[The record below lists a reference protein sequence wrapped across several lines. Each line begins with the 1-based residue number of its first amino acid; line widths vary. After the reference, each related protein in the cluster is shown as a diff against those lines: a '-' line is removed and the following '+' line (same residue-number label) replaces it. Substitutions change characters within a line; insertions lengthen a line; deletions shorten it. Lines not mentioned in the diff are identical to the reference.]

1 MEIRLQKR
9 MNENRD
15 RLYYTVFNPATKEYF
30 DLFEFKRFKEVPT
43 LEKSI
48 FKCFSQTFNE
58 LFSQRNYDFNFYKV
72 SLFLDHNI
80 SLNGKIGEIK
90 DIEYKISKI
99 LKDIYLQLRWQD
111 LFNLINSFKGK
122 ATVEGVEALREYLL
136 KLELKTFSD
145 ETKKAFYN
153 LKTEIKFTGDD
164 NLLFKECIYLVIYD
178 EYVRALLRTKK
189 LEEKL
194 EELNQIADDG
204 SNHLIMKGVQLM
216 DEIIALSGEEL

>member
-122 ATVEGVEALREYLL
+122 ATVDGVEALKDYLL
-136 KLELKTFSD
+136 NLDLRTFSD
-145 ETKKAFYN
+145 ETKKAFNN
-153 LKTEIKFTGDD
+153 LKIEINFMGNDYS
-164 NLLFKECIYLVIYD
+164 LFKECIFLVIYD
-178 EYVRALLRTKK
+178 EYMRALARTKR
-189 LEEKL
+189 LEQKL

-204 SNHLIMKGVQLM
+204 SSRLISKGIELM